1 MRPEQD
7 PDPVVTRVRRARE
20 ALARACDYDFQKM
33 FEFLKSRQAQH
44 PDRARAPKRPGVPRL
59 GHAQT

>member
-33 FEFLKSRQAQH
+33 FEFFKTAAGYAYSNRSRGGMVV
-44 PDRARAPKRPGVPRL
+44 RMIK
-59 GHAQT
+59 